1 MNWAH
6 AIFTKD
12 HSAII
17 AELNDIDCLRIGIR
31 SDKIFNGRN
40 QNPSLDLTTLNAQID
55 LETNIVVVDGFY
67 DNCRLSRSID
77 NDRRRPGFSLSDSFD
92 FIILDDDKEIGD
104 YGYLWGQEKYKNRLA
119 MPSWNDIL
127 NGLKEFIIM
136 KNT

>member
-1 MNWAH
+1 
-6 AIFTKD
+6 
-12 HSAII
+12 
-17 AELNDIDCLRIGIR
+17 
-31 SDKIFNGRN
+31 
-40 QNPSLDLTTLNAQID
+40 
-55 LETNIVVVDGFY
+55 VVVDGFY